1 MRLVSVVLHPPPRTT
16 YRCHAVRLACIRSC
30 CTANTHPI
38 SMSLYIRAVSYNG
51 SASLSRPVCIGRVL
65 QNNVTPT
72 PRATDLL
79 RLAWQAGKQLTSR
92 K

>member
-1 MRLVSVVLHPPPRTT
+1 MRLVSVVLHPPQRTT
-16 YRCHAVRLACIRSC
+16 YRCHAVKP
-30 CTANTHPI
+30 ANTHPI

-65 QNNVTPT
+65 QNNVTPR

-79 RLAWQAGKQLTSR
+79 RLAWRAGKQLTSR